1 MVSSQ
6 GVLITCFQGWGAH
19 YLSMQPIYS
28 GVGQFCLLES
38 SLLFQTEIYLLSPGN
53 IHPLAWF

>member
-28 GVGQFCLLES
+28 EVGQFCLLES

-53 IHPLAWF
+53 IHPLA